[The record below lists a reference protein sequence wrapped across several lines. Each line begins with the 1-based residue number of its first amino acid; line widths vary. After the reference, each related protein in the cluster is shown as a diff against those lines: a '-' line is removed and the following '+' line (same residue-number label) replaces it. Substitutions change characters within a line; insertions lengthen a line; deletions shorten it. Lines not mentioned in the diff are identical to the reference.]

1 MTSYTSNEARYRPTA
16 GNGKGSGVLLK
27 ILATFLGLAV
37 GALLVA
43 VVVMMQAA
51 DEARD
56 EAKAVSDQ
64 PAAAAGGHDQATHD
78 PAATGA
84 TSLPLQSFVGKTADN
99 ADVLAEQHA
108 ATDATLPPIP
118 AGDLVK
124 VHMKLKDMV
133 VEIAPGVR
141 YNTWAFDGHGAPGPV
156 VHVRQGQ
163 TVEMTLTNGGS
174 IPHSIDFHAARIA
187 PNIAFRDAKPGESFT
202 FRFKANDPGVFMY
215 HCGTKPVLAHIAN
228 GMYGAIIVEPKEGL
242 PPVDNEYVLV
252 GSEWYLNGDGIENAA
267 SLDMSKA
274 RSRMADW
281 STFNG
286 YANQYVTHPLTAKP
300 GETTRFW
307 VVAAGPTN
315 NVNFHVVGT
324 IFDRAW
330 VNSDLKSPPQQ
341 GVQTVVV
348 PAGGGAVFDVKIDDV
363 GLYPFVSH
371 AFADVDLGQ
380 VGLLKVGNPK
390 GTMGH

>member
-1 MTSYTSNEARYRPTA
+1 MAAQRSSYYQSSS
-16 GNGKGSGVLLK
+16 GGGGVL
-27 ILATFLGLAV
+27 ATVVAVFLGILTAVLGLLALAMWMDNRSAND
-37 GALLVA
+37 GAP
-43 VVVMMQAA
+43 
-51 DEARD
+51 EAS
-56 EAKAVSDQ
+56 AI
-64 PAAAAGGHDQATHD
+64 GTH
-78 PAATGA
+78 ANHN
-84 TSLPLQSFVGKTADN
+84 TSLPVNSFAGVIPEN
-99 ADVLAEQHA
+99 ALELAEAHA
-108 ATDATLPPIP
+108 ATDATLPAIP

-124 VHMKLKDMV
+124 VHMTLKDMV
-133 VEIAPGVR
+133 VEIAPGVK

-156 VHVRQGQ
+156 VHVREGQ

-187 PNIAFRDAKPGESFT
+187 PDVAFKDAAPGESFT

-228 GMYGAIIVEPKEGL
+228 GMYGAIVVEPAAGL
-242 PPVDNEYVLV
+242 PKVDNEYVLV
-252 GSEWYLNGDGIENAA
+252 GSEWYMTGDGISEPA
-267 SLDMSKA
+267 SLDMAKA
-274 RSRMADW
+274 RARMADW
-281 STFNG
+281 VTFNG
-286 YANQYVTHPLTAKP
+286 YANQYVTHPLTADP

-330 VNSDLKSPPQQ
+330 VNSDLASPPQK

-348 PAGGGAVFDVKIDDV
+348 PAGGGAVFDVKIDDE

-390 GTMGH
+390 GGASH